1 MLSRTKKLK
10 VLCLSVFVCLAIF
23 GFLNSKLSVRTSL
36 AFSSGPPLGSTG
48 APGETTCTNCHIANA
63 GSGQFTIVA
72 PANYTPGQTYQITV
86 RHQTNDTTRK
96 RWGYQ
101 ITGLAGSTPAAD
113 FTALNI
119 NSSVSE
125 GAGGRKYIQHTSSGT
140 FINQTGGAFWTF
152 NWTAPTTNLGAVTLY
167 AAGNQANNDGT
178 SDGDQIYT
186 ATATIQPSVVTVP
199 RRAPYDF
206 DGDGKTEIG
215 IFRPAVGEW
224 WYSRSSN
231 NLTAALQFGQSADKI
246 TPGDFTGDGKTDVAV
261 FRPSNGFWFVLR
273 SEDGSFFSF
282 PFGSSGDIPA
292 PADYDGDGKTDA
304 AVFRPSTATWFISRS
319 SDGGTTITNFGISQD
334 KPVVADYDGDGK
346 ADIAIFRPSVGEWW
360 YQRSSNGQ
368 VAALQFGQSTDKPV
382 PADYTGDGK
391 ADIAFFRP
399 ATGFWFILRSED
411 NSFFSFPFG
420 TTGDVP
426 VAGDYDGD
434 GKTDAAVFRPSSNTW
449 FVNRTTAGI
458 LIATFGT
465 SGDQPIPSAFVP

>member
-1 MLSRTKKLK
+1 MSSKLK
-10 VLCLSVFVCLAIF
+10 KIKVLSLTVFVCLALF
-23 GFLNSKLSVRTSL
+23 GFLNSKYFVRQSL

-48 APGETTCTNCHIANA
+48 APGETTCTNCHIANV
-63 GSGQFTIVA
+63 GNGQFTIIA

-86 RHQTNDTTRK
+86 RHQTTDTTRK

-113 FTALNI
+113 FTTLN
-119 NSSVSE
+119 NDSSVSE

-152 NWTAPTTNLGAVTLY
+152 NWTAPTTNIGAVTLY

-178 SDGDQIYT
+178 ANGDQIYT
-186 ATATIQPSVVTVP
+186 ATATIQPQVVVP
-199 RRAPYDF
+199 PRPGTFDF
-206 DGDGKTEIG
+206 DGDRKTDIA
-215 IFRPAVGEW
+215 IFRPAPGEW

-231 NLTAALQFGQSADKI
+231 NQVAALQFGLSTDKI
-246 TPGDFTGDGKTDVAV
+246 VPGDFTGDGKTDIAV
-261 FRPSNGFWFVLR
+261 WRPSTGFWFVLR
-273 SEDGSFFSF
+273 SEDNSFFSF

-292 PADYDGDGKTDA
+292 PADYDGDGKADA
-304 AVFRPSTATWFISRS
+304 AVFRPATSTWFIRRS
-319 SDGGTTITNFGISQD
+319 SDGGTTITNFGIAED

-346 ADIAIFRPSVGEWW
+346 ADIAIFRPSVGQWW

-399 ATGFWFILRSED
+399 SNGNWYILRSED
-411 NSFFSFPFG
+411 NTFFSFPFG
-420 TTGDVP
+420 TNGDIPAV
-426 VAGDYDGD
+426 GDYDGD
-434 GKTDAAVFRPSSNTW
+434 GKADTAVFRPSNNTW
-449 FVNRTTAGI
+449 FVNRTTAGV
-458 LIATFGT
+458 LITNFGAA
-465 SGDQPIPSAFVP
+465 GDQPIPSAFLP